1 MKSKDRRHPH
11 PPIGGEERSP
21 TEGENSCFHFV
32 FGLNGPFIM
41 LTRDQKGTIVTELQ
55 DRFARQ
61 RISLFTD
68 IRGVSVAK
76 LSQFRRELKKL
87 GAEFKVAKK
96 TLLKR
101 ALDGAH
107 IILEPKELE
116 GEIGVI
122 FGYEDQVAPAKL
134 AVKFGKAN
142 ETFKILKGIL
152 DGKIIEGKAAVALAK
167 LPTREQ
173 LLATVAAVLQAPI
186 RNLAS
191 ALQANI
197 RSIAIV
203 LNQLKEQKAGNK

>member
-1 MKSKDRRHPH
+1 MSLGPN
-11 PPIGGEERSP
+11 G
-21 TEGENSCFHFV
+21 HF
-32 FGLNGPFIM
+32 FM
-41 LTRDQKGTIVTELQ
+41 LTRDQKSTIVTELQ
-55 DRFARQ
+55 DRFTRQ

-68 IRGVSVAK
+68 IRGVSVVK

-101 ALDGAH
+101 ALDGAK
-107 IILEPKELE
+107 IVLLPKELE

-134 AVKFGKAN
+134 AVKFGKTN

-152 DGKIIEGKAAVALAK
+152 DGKIIEGKAAIALAK
-167 LPTREQ
+167 LPSREQ

-186 RNLAS
+186 RNLAVV
-191 ALQANI
+191 LQANI

-203 LNQLKEQKAGNK
+203 LNQVAVNKKQ

>member
-1 MKSKDRRHPH
+1 M
-11 PPIGGEERSP
+11 
-21 TEGENSCFHFV
+21 
-32 FGLNGPFIM
+32 LN
-41 LTRDQKGTIVTELQ
+41 REQKGEIVTELQ
-55 DRFARQ
+55 ERFSRQ

-101 ALDGAH
+101 ALDGAK
-107 IILEPKELE
+107 IKLEPKELE

-134 AVKFGKAN
+134 AMKFGKTN

-152 DGKIIEGKAAVALAK
+152 DGKIIEGKAAIALAK
-167 LPTREQ
+167 LPSREQ
-173 LLATVAAVLQAPI
+173 LLANVASILQAPI
-186 RNLAS
+186 RNLAVV
-191 ALQANI
+191 LQANI
-197 RSIAIV
+197 KNLAVV